1 MSGNASGDKAQT
13 LETLTQASAS
23 AKQLAHDRTALEPG
37 ACHAVSKLVRR
48 IIAPNPSPFTFTGTC
63 TYIIGAGEVAVI
75 DPGPANED
83 HLAALLAATR
93 GERIAH
99 ILVTHTH
106 RDHSPGVRAL
116 QEATGAQVRG
126 CAAHAPIMDHPSGR
140 EDTSHDLAYAP
151 DIEMLDGDALAG
163 DGYTLSAVHTPGHA
177 SNHLCFELREENA
190 LFSGDHVM
198 AWSTTV
204 VAPPDGNMR
213 DYMASLERL
222 AARSDALYWPGHGAP
237 VLAPQRYV
245 RGLASHRRQRERAIL
260 ERVAA
265 GDDHLGAIVDSAYAS
280 LNPNLRN
287 AAALSVLAHL
297 EDMTERGLIVS
308 DDGAASLTARY
319 RLA

>member
-1 MSGNASGDKAQT
+1 MNENAGRDRPQT
-13 LETLTQASAS
+13 
-23 AKQLAHDRTALEPG
+23 AKELAHDRTSLEPG
-37 ACHAVSKLVRR
+37 ACRTVSKLLRR
-48 IIAPNPSPFTFTGTC
+48 IVAPNPSPFTFTGTC
-63 TYIIGAGEVAVI
+63 TYIVGAGDVTVI
-75 DPGPANED
+75 DPGPENAD
-83 HLAALLAATR
+83 HLAALLAATK

-106 RDHSPGVRAL
+106 RDHSPAARAL
-116 QEATGAQVRG
+116 QALTGADIRG
-126 CAAHAPIMDHPSGR
+126 CAAHAQIMDHPSGR
-140 EDTSHDLAYAP
+140 ADTSHDLAYAP
-151 DIEMLDGDALAG
+151 DVEMREGDMLEG
-163 DGYTLSAVHTPGHA
+163 EGYTLTAVHTPGHA
-177 SNHLCFELREENA
+177 SNHVCFALREEGA

-213 DYMASLERL
+213 DYMASLEKL
-222 AARSDALYWPGHGAP
+222 AARSDVLYWPGHGAP

-260 ERVAA
+260 ERIAA
-265 GDDHLGAIVDSAYAS
+265 GDSQVPAIVDSAYAS

-308 DDGAASLTARY
+308 DEGPATLTARY
-319 RLA
+319 ELA